1 MMLARRNFVQAA
13 AGMLV
18 APAILGR
25 ARAADEIKIASIL
38 DLSGGLD
45 IYGKPMHQCMQL
57 AVEEINQSGGLLG
70 KQVSM
75 VSFDTQSNMQLYAQY
90 AQQAALEEK
99 VSLVHGAITSA
110 SREVIRPILDRYKTL
125 LLYSTQYEGGV
136 CDINTFCTGATPAM
150 QVAEPLKW
158 AISKWGKKI
167 YAIGAD
173 YNAPRI
179 IADWVK
185 YFAGRYGAEVVANDF
200 FPLNV
205 TEFGPLITKIQ
216 QAKPDMI
223 FATLVGAAHVGFYRQ
238 WGAAGML
245 GKIPI
250 MSFSFGAG
258 NEEVLLP
265 PDDCNGIVVPSAYF
279 RDLTT
284 PQNRSFTERYAK
296 RFNTDSLGL
305 NNVSIG
311 GYEGTMVWAE
321 AVKKAGS
328 ADRMKVIEAME
339 TVTYV
344 GPAGAIT
351 MDPATHHGA
360 RDISL
365 GQVQDRKWTV
375 LESYPHQ
382 MATDDGGRCDLKKN
396 PRTNQQFTP
405 QI

>member
-1 MMLARRNFVQAA
+1 MIVRRGFVKSAACMLA
-13 AGMLV
+13 
-18 APAILGR
+18 APVIITR

-75 VSFDTQSNMQLYAQY
+75 VSYDTQSNMQLYAQY
-90 AQQAALEEK
+90 AQQAALDDK

-185 YFAGRYGAEVVANDF
+185 YFAARDGADVVANDF
-200 FPLNV
+200 FPLSV

-216 QAKPDMI
+216 QEKPDMI

-284 PQNRSFTERYAK
+284 PQNQSFVDRYSK

-339 TVTYV
+339 TVSYV

-351 MDPATHHGA
+351 MDPETHHGA
-360 RDISL
+360 RDILL
-365 GQVQDRKWTV
+365 GQVNDRKWTV
-375 LESYPHQ
+375 LASYPHQ
-382 MATDDGGRCDLKKN
+382 KATDDGGRCNLKQN